1 MSRLRREDNG
11 HSTRAISKERSKEH
25 LRGDSRGAR
34 KADKTSHG
42 RGQKASRNVNAKRQQ
57 EVPTNERWGI
67 PEHKR
72 RIPKDVVRMAH
83 LSEQELEDNKNAR
96 LDIFNYCARLGSLPT
111 VKIQNAVSA
120 GRNGRK
126 YTIFTIELADRGIKA
141 SANARFVKSAEVAAC
156 LDFKKQVE
164 KLHAEGS
171 AEDLSIDDSTALTTA
186 NAREFMA
193 LYRNLHRSAVFE
205 GRVNQAMQ
213 KGGIMQA
220 HVELNGD
227 ALGGEWCVQ
236 TSLSKKVAEDLAY
249 LVAAMHLA
257 SSDSS
262 LMSKFRTALTEGLGS
277 ILPPARTLQWDVS
290 DRVIKKLDYVLRDV
304 QQMGLPRVRA
314 ENSVQKETQVPATM
328 RDDIGLPEDQRA
340 TKNAVLKHRLEV
352 YRTDPSLAEKRAL
365 RDSLPMS
372 QHRDSVLQH
381 INNNLYSVIVGATGS
396 GKTTQVPQI
405 LLEDAIDNDMGAACN
420 IVCTQPRR
428 IAATSVA
435 SRVAAE
441 RGEPLRKSV
450 GYHVRFDPRPPQA
463 GGSITYCTTGILL
476 QRLQKF
482 PDQVLDSLTHIII
495 DEVHE
500 RDIIIDFLMVTLKK
514 MIPVRRAAGKSV
526 PKVVLMSATIDSK
539 LFATYFQ
546 ETTADGVTYS
556 CPSLSIPGRTFPV
569 KEKYFEDLVVE
580 LNKTASEEF
589 RQIVRDDKDTADYMR
604 WESAFNQASGVKSKE
619 NEDEAVIDWNKL
631 ATTDGQPVDEKQDG
645 TVPISLVVATIA
657 HIAKT
662 TNDGAILVFLPGYD
676 EIKKVK
682 LALTQTTPMGIDFL
696 NESQYR
702 LSTLHSSVP
711 AAEQAAVFYSVPPGC
726 RKIILSTNIA
736 ETSVTIPDIQ
746 HVVDTGKMRERRF
759 DQVRGITKLQCTW
772 ISKSNAKQRAGRA
785 GRVQNGNY
793 YALYTRARYE
803 SFRAIG
809 LPEMLRSDLQEVCL
823 DIKAQAFKSP
833 VREFLAAAIEAP
845 APEAVNAAV
854 VRLVEMQALTE
865 DEEITPLGR
874 LLASLPTHPS
884 LGKMIV
890 LGVIFRCLDPMV
902 ILGAS
907 MNERSIFVT
916 PPDKKREARQ
926 AQSQFIDPNAPT
938 DHLAF
943 ITAFMQMR
951 QILTT
956 QNDWDM
962 VGFGNRNF
970 IHNGAFKT
978 INSTTKQIENV
989 LEEAGL
995 LERHVG
1001 REPRTQIGSAE
1012 LNTNSR
1018 NLNLIKALIV
1028 AGLHPNLALSNGA
1041 TYRTKRE
1048 LRTMIHPSSFNFT
1061 GYGGRREKND
1071 SGHGGEREKDDLMS
1085 FSSLIKASDGSSTYL
1100 KDTTPV
1106 STLSAVL
1113 FGGRLAHKGREV
1125 MLDNW
1130 LKIFGHATAYGAMDK
1145 VVTFRHVMD
1154 LLLGTAF
1161 ADLAHLKQNKIE
1173 TEYDGSHQVKT
1184 GDRTKRYRNYN
1195 EVREV
1200 FAKGLVEV
1208 LDLDAVDT
1216 AAVASAPT
1224 ERRYGS
1230 GNQSRFGSGY
1240 GDSGINSG
1248 FSRPLSFNFQRERA
1262 RASEGASQ
1270 FGQPSSSNTRFLKSW
1285 ASHGGSSRDDEGPDS
1300 AHQDTNRN
1308 SEQKSSKFFGDGPSV
1323 TETMGRVAAS
1333 RSRRRH

>member
-1 MSRLRREDNG
+1 MQTLPPRRERM
-11 HSTRAISKERSKEH
+11 SE
-25 LRGDSRGAR
+25 
-34 KADKTSHG
+34 KTSRTHG
-42 RGQKASRNVNAKRQQ
+42 NRPNALKNDKAKFQQQRGGVSSQKRNI
-57 EVPTNERWGI
+57 PTNVI
-67 PEHKR
+67 
-72 RIPKDVVRMAH
+72 RMSH
-83 LSEQELEDNKNAR
+83 LSEQELEANKNAQ

-111 VKIQNAVSA
+111 IKIRNTMPVA
-120 GRNGRK
+120 RNGRK
-126 YTIFTIELADRGIKA
+126 RQKYSIFTIELAERGIIA
-141 SANARFVKSAEVAAC
+141 SANASDIRHAEAAAC

-171 AEDLSIDDSTALTTA
+171 TEDLSIMDSTTLTTT
-186 NAREFMA
+186 NAKEFVA
-193 LYRNLHRSAVFE
+193 LYKILHKDAKFE
-205 GRVNQAMQ
+205 FRMSQAGGR
-213 KGGIMQA
+213 GGCLEA

-227 ALGGEWCVQ
+227 ALGGERCIR
-236 TSLSKKVAEDLAY
+236 TSSNKKNAEELAY
-249 LVAAMHLA
+249 LAAAMNLA
-257 SSDSS
+257 ASDSS
-262 LMSKFRTALTEGLGS
+262 LMPRFRTALAEGQGS
-277 ILPPARTLQWDVS
+277 ILPPARTLRWNVS
-290 DRVIKKLDYVLRDV
+290 DRTSRKVVYILRDV
-304 QQMGLPRVRA
+304 QKMGLPKPSRG
-314 ENSVQKETQVPATM
+314 NPVQREAQLPATM
-328 RDDIGLPEDQRA
+328 RDTIGLPEDQRA
-340 TKNAVLKHRLEV
+340 AKAADLKHRLEV
-352 YRTDPSLAEKRAL
+352 YRTDPSLTEKRAL

-372 QHRDSVLQH
+372 QHRDSVLRH
-381 INNNLYSVIVGATGS
+381 INNNMYSVIVGATGS

-405 LLEDAIDNDMGAACN
+405 LLEDAIDNNVGAACN

-441 RGEPLRKSV
+441 RGERLRSSV
-450 GYHVRFDPRPPQA
+450 GYHVRFDPRPPEA

-482 PDQVLDSLTHIII
+482 PDQVLDDLTHVII

-500 RDIIIDFLMVTLKK
+500 RDILIDFLMVTLKK
-514 MIPVRRAAGKSV
+514 IIPIRRAAGKPV

-546 ETTADGVTYS
+546 ETTADGVTHS

-569 KEKYFEDLVVE
+569 KEKYFEDIVVD
-580 LNKTASEEF
+580 LHKTAAEEF
-589 RQIVRDDKDTADYMR
+589 RQIVRSDRDTADYMR
-604 WESAFNQASGVKSKE
+604 WESGFNRTSGIKSTG
-619 NEDEAVIDWNKL
+619 EDEEAAIDWNKL
-631 ATTDGQPVDEKQDG
+631 ATIDGQPADEKQDS

-662 TNDGAILVFLPGYD
+662 TNDGAVLVFLPGFE

-682 LALTQTTPMGIDFL
+682 LALTQTTPMGINFL
-696 NESQYR
+696 DESKYR

-711 AAEQAAVFYSVPPGC
+711 AAEQAAVFQPVPAGC

-746 HVVDTGKMRERRF
+746 HVVDTGKLREKRF
-759 DQVRGITKLQCTW
+759 DQIRGITKLQCTW

-793 YALYTRARYE
+793 YALYSRARYE
-803 SFRAIG
+803 SFRPIG

-823 DIKAQAFKSP
+823 DIKAQAFKFP
-833 VREFLAAAIEAP
+833 VREFLAASIEAP
-845 APEAVNAAV
+845 APEAVNSAV

-907 MNERSIFVT
+907 MNERSIFAT

-938 DHLAF
+938 DHLAS

-970 IHNGAFKT
+970 VHNGAFKT
-978 INSTTKQIENV
+978 IHSTTQQIEQV

-995 LERHVG
+995 LERHAG
-1001 REPRTQIGSAE
+1001 RDPRTQIGSAE

-1028 AGLHPNLALSNGA
+1028 AGLHPNLALAQGS

-1048 LRTMIHPSSFNFT
+1048 SRAVIHPSSFNFT
-1061 GYGGRREKND
+1061 GYGSRNRT
-1071 SGHGGEREKDDLMS
+1071 DDLIS
-1085 FSSLIKASDGSSTYL
+1085 FSSLIKSGDGSLTFL

-1113 FGGRLAHKGREV
+1113 FGGRLAQKGREIT
-1125 MLDNW
+1125 LDNW
-1130 LKIFGHATAYGAMDK
+1130 LNIFAQSGPYGAVDK
-1145 VVTFRHVMD
+1145 VVSLRQVMD

-1161 ADLAHLKQNKIE
+1161 ADLAHLKQNKFE
-1173 TEYDGSHQVKT
+1173 AERNENHQSGT
-1184 GDRTKRYRNYN
+1184 GDRVKSYHKYN
-1195 EVREV
+1195 AVREV
-1200 FAKGLVEV
+1200 FAKGLVEL
-1208 LDLDAVDT
+1208 LDLDAAD
-1216 AAVASAPT
+1216 AAAPAPAAASGQTDRRFDPNN
-1224 ERRYGS
+1224 RSSSGSRYG
-1230 GNQSRFGSGY
+1230 N
-1240 GDSGINSG
+1240 SGINSG
-1248 FSRPLSFNFQRERA
+1248 SRSLSLDFQKTRA
-1262 RASEGASQ
+1262 ADGSSQ
-1270 FGQPSSSNTRFLKSW
+1270 SGLKSW
-1285 ASHGGSSRDDEGPDS
+1285 ANYGGTSDS
-1300 AHQDTNRN
+1300 ARQDGDRGL
-1308 SEQKSSKFFGDGPSV
+1308 EQKRSKFFGDGPSV
-1323 TETMGRVAAS
+1323 TETMGRQAVS
-1333 RSRRRH
+1333 RARREY